1 MCSKTVTMRTGEHA
15 EGIEFYKLLYADDE
29 FCKELGRTV
38 LAAGRLEAELIK
50 YMDNKNVGEK
60 IRKATLGTLI
70 EYTRKHELLTKI
82 VPVLEILRDQRNYLT
97 HNIYALF
104 SGFIEETILPG
115 SGLLDSD
122 VDLFTDRVCQLTED
136 LNWLADVV
144 AKEQ

>member
-1 MCSKTVTMRTGEHA
+1 MRKGEPA

-29 FCKELGRTV
+29 FCKELGRAV
-38 LAAGRLEAELIK
+38 LATGRLETELIK

-60 IRKATLGTLI
+60 TKKATLGILI
-70 EYTRKHELLTKI
+70 EYARKHELLTKM
-82 VPVLEILRDQRNYLT
+82 VPVLEILRDQRNYLA

-115 SGLLDSD
+115 SGLLNSD

-144 AKEQ
+144 VKEQ